1 MFFIVTSI
9 LFLHTLYIQYPIVFS
24 DEAVYALHSKFLNN
38 PRFTVS
44 RPNILYF
51 YVYHVT
57 SWFGVNHLVVAKL
70 FNSIFF
76 GLALFPLYATARQ
89 FVSQRAACIFALIV
103 VLSPVS
109 SYSVYVMPES
119 MYFFVFWILVY
130 VAVVQLPRNLMSG
143 GLNAGLVLAALSTI
157 KPHGLILIAAVPI
170 VLAGVY
176 FQNPDEISVGTLV
189 RANIFFFVAF
199 VVGRLAIN
207 YIVRGNFVLSP
218 FGSYYAGI
226 LTPSMEARRPLLP
239 PGLWHSLRGHLS
251 YLAILFWPAIVLAI
265 WPSEASGARSRA
277 STHYVALLSFSFVAL
292 ALLMLMAAK
301 FTADVTGLG
310 AAERACRLH
319 GRYYDFALSLLMLLF
334 LAGTNT
340 ATRPPR
346 WSRLLGAVLVGG
358 TIAAAVAAY
367 FTFINYCPNLV
378 DFPEVACFARI
389 RVGLALVI
397 SGAVGSAVCLA
408 TLSRTTARIAYLGFI
423 STVAL
428 TTSAGVFV
436 GQKLF
441 IWSPPAPDLAA
452 IAVRSLVP
460 NQVDDGIVVVR
471 VEDGR
476 GYRAQ
481 FQLDSLAGQKILDR
495 PVLSANDIPAGTK
508 WALLLDPYTLN
519 LPYSSM
525 VRGPG
530 FEFLQFAP
538 GGIVA
543 GGGANPESSAT
554 PAPQP

>member
-1 MFFIVTSI
+1 MKLAHLRAASDEQGGSFPGALFLMFFIVTSI

-207 YIVRGNFVLSP
+207 YIVRGNFV
-218 FGSYYAGI
+218 
-226 LTPSMEARRPLLP
+226 
-239 PGLWHSLRGHLS
+239 
-251 YLAILFWPAIVLAI
+251 
-265 WPSEASGARSRA
+265 
-277 STHYVALLSFSFVAL
+277 
-292 ALLMLMAAK
+292 
-301 FTADVTGLG
+301 
-310 AAERACRLH
+310 
-319 GRYYDFALSLLMLLF
+319 
-334 LAGTNT
+334 
-340 ATRPPR
+340 
-346 WSRLLGAVLVGG
+346 
-358 TIAAAVAAY
+358 
-367 FTFINYCPNLV
+367 
-378 DFPEVACFARI
+378 
-389 RVGLALVI
+389 
-397 SGAVGSAVCLA
+397 
-408 TLSRTTARIAYLGFI
+408 
-423 STVAL
+423 
-428 TTSAGVFV
+428 
-436 GQKLF
+436 
-441 IWSPPAPDLAA
+441 
-452 IAVRSLVP
+452 
-460 NQVDDGIVVVR
+460 
-471 VEDGR
+471 
-476 GYRAQ
+476 
-481 FQLDSLAGQKILDR
+481 
-495 PVLSANDIPAGTK
+495 
-508 WALLLDPYTLN
+508 
-519 LPYSSM
+519 
-525 VRGPG
+525 
-530 FEFLQFAP
+530 
-538 GGIVA
+538 
-543 GGGANPESSAT
+543 
-554 PAPQP
+554 